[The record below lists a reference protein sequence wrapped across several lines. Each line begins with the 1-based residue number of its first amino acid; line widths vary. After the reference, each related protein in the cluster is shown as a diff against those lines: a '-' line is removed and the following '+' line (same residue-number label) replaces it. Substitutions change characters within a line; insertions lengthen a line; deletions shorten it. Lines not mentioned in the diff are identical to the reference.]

1 MQHLSHMLAWMFGP
15 FVTKKDRKQLKCCGA
30 IFTCLASWAIHLEAV
45 NSTNTDSFIMCLRRF
60 IGCRGNVRMLSSDNA
75 SNFTGAE
82 KELSKGFLEMDR
94 SKIRRFLQ
102 NLGSNQIIW
111 KKNPPARRHF
121 DGIWEHQIRSA
132 RAVLGSLFRT
142 HGSSLNDEGLITLMI
157 EVEVLVS
164 SRPLTIETIADGTNE
179 DAISHSDL
187 LTMKSKVGMPSPG
200 SFGTPDHYSRRR
212 WRRTQHIVNKFWSRW
227 RKKFPTSLQVRSKW
241 SKSRRNLTVGDI
253 VLLKT

>member
-1 MQHLSHMLAWMFGP
+1 M
-15 FVTKKDRKQLKCCGA
+15 
-30 IFTCLASWAIHLEAV
+30 
-45 NSTNTDSFIMCLRRF
+45 
-60 IGCRGNVRMLSSDNA
+60 
-75 SNFTGAE
+75 
-82 KELSKGFLEMDR
+82 
-94 SKIRRFLQ
+94 
-102 NLGSNQIIW
+102 
-111 KKNPPARRHF
+111 
-121 DGIWEHQIRSA
+121 
-132 RAVLGSLFRT
+132 
-142 HGSSLNDEGLITLMI
+142 MI

-164 SRPLTIETIADGTNE
+164 SRPLTIETIADGTND